1 MALEMGME
9 RRKIVR
15 SGCSGYVRRGSGTE
29 GLVNSEKSLQ
39 EIVKRAQE
47 WYDKNVFEVISSIK
61 DDDKRLEALALW
73 NAQRKKNKV

>member
-1 MALEMGME
+1 LAT
-9 RRKIVR
+9 RKIVR
-15 SGCSGYVRRGSGTE
+15 SGGSGYVRRGSGAE

-73 NAQRKKNKV
+73 NAQKKKK